1 MSLTGN
7 GHVRWKCVPIQ
18 CQPSHKP
25 QRTPRTTSSSAP
37 RPRTRSKREPLSG
50 APTRASSRSASA
62 CPACAMRSQYH
73 SCRVAPMPL
82 DPSRTVAELR
92 ELQELTGDEN
102 GAQRVAWT
110 DTWERAREWLRGK
123 VADTGAEEEIDAAGN
138 QWFTLR
144 GGSEKAL
151 LLGGHID
158 SVPNGGWLDGALNV
172 MAGVEVLRRIAEDGT
187 SRVTVRLV
195 NWADEEGA
203 RFGRSL
209 FGSSAAAGS
218 MADQDELRTRR
229 DANGIALPDALAEH
243 GVDLDR
249 ALDARSQLENAAAYL
264 ELHIEQGP
272 VLESMDLPLGV
283 VLGTFGVERH
293 LVTFRGQAAHAG
305 STPMDKRRDALAGAA
320 KLELEIREIAKRTGG
335 GAVCTMGGV
344 VTKPGIVTSVVET
357 AECLLDQRHLD
368 ATKLAAMLGEA
379 KRASEQIAQGEDI
392 DVQWERIWNI
402 EPILFDDALIELA
415 DEAIAEVTSGSHRL
429 PSGPLHDAAEVARA
443 GVPTVMLF
451 VQSLRGLSHT
461 KLEDTKEEHLE
472 LAVQALDRLAA
483 ETIERVAAG

>member
-1 MSLTGN
+1 VS
-7 GHVRWKCVPIQ
+7 
-18 CQPSHKP
+18 
-25 QRTPRTTSSSAP
+25 
-37 RPRTRSKREPLSG
+37 
-50 APTRASSRSASA
+50 
-62 CPACAMRSQYH
+62 
-73 SCRVAPMPL
+73 L
-82 DPSRTVAELR
+82 DPARTVAELK
-92 ELQELTGDEN
+92 ELRELTGDEN

-110 DTWERAREWLRGK
+110 DTWETARGWLREKLAGLPL
-123 VADTGAEEEIDAAGN
+123 EEEIDEAGN
-138 QWFTLR
+138 QWWTLR
-144 GGSEKAL
+144 GASEQEVL
-151 LLGGHID
+151 IGGHID

-172 MAGVEVLRRIAEDGT
+172 VAGVEVLRRLAEEG
-187 SRVTVRLV
+187 SPAVTVRLV

-218 MADQDELRTRR
+218 MDDRDELRQRR
-229 DANGIALPDALAEH
+229 DAEGSALPDALAAH
-243 GVDLDR
+243 GVELDR
-249 ALDARSQLENAAAYL
+249 ALEARRQLENAAAYL

-272 VLESMDLPLGV
+272 VLESLDLALGV

-293 LVTFRGQAAHAG
+293 QVTFRGQAAHAG

-320 KLELEIREIAKRTGG
+320 RLELEIREIAKRTGE
-335 GAVCTMGGV
+335 GAVCTMGSV

-368 ATKLAAMLGEA
+368 PSKLAAMLEEA
-379 KRASEQIAQGEDI
+379 KAASELFAGEE
-392 DVQWERIWNI
+392 DVEVAWERIWNI
-402 EPILFDDALIELA
+402 EPILFDDGLIALA
-415 DEAIAEVTSGSHRL
+415 DESIREVAGESHRL

-472 LAVQALDRLAA
+472 LAVRALDRLADK
-483 ETIERVAAG
+483 TIARVAAGY

>member
-1 MSLTGN
+1 
-7 GHVRWKCVPIQ
+7 
-18 CQPSHKP
+18 
-25 QRTPRTTSSSAP
+25 
-37 RPRTRSKREPLSG
+37 
-50 APTRASSRSASA
+50 
-62 CPACAMRSQYH
+62 
-73 SCRVAPMPL
+73 MPL

-92 ELQELTGDEN
+92 ELQQLTGDEN

-110 DTWERAREWLRGK
+110 ETWERAREWLRGQ
-123 VADTGAEEEIDAAGN
+123 VNGTGAEETVDAAGN

-144 GGSEKAL
+144 GVSDQSVVI
-151 LLGGHID
+151 GGHID

-172 MAGVEVLRRIAEDGT
+172 VAVVEVLRRIAEEGT
-187 SRVTVRLV
+187 PPVTVRLV

-218 MADQDELRTRR
+218 MADQDELRQRH
-229 DANGIALPDALAEH
+229 DADGVALPDAIARFA
-243 GVDLDR
+243 VDLDA
-249 ALDARSQLENAAAYL
+249 ALGARSELEHAAAYL

-272 VLESMDLPLGV
+272 VLESLDLPLGV

-293 LVTFRGQAAHAG
+293 QVTFRGQAAHAG

-320 KLELEIREIAKRTGG
+320 RLELEIREIANRTGG

-344 VTKPGIVTSVVET
+344 VTRPGIVTSVVET

-368 ATKLAAMLGEA
+368 AAKLAEMLSNAEA
-379 KRASEQIAQGEDI
+379 ASRRFAQEEDI
-392 DVQWERIWNI
+392 AVEWERIWNI
-402 EPILFDDALIELA
+402 EPILFDEGLIELA
-415 DEAIAEVTSGSHRL
+415 DEAVTEVAGKSHRL

-461 KLEDTKEEHLE
+461 NLEDTDEAHLE
-472 LAVQALDRLAA
+472 LSVQALDRLADKA
-483 ETIERVAAG
+483 IARVGSA

>member
-1 MSLTGN
+1 VWCRG
-7 GHVRWKCVPIQ
+7 GHRRHGYLLPHLLFLFTI
-18 CQPSHKP
+18 
-25 QRTPRTTSSSAP
+25 A
-37 RPRTRSKREPLSG
+37 
-50 APTRASSRSASA
+50 
-62 CPACAMRSQYH
+62 AM
-73 SCRVAPMPL
+73 L
-82 DPSRTVAELR
+82 DPGRTVAELR
-92 ELQELTGDEN
+92 ELQELTGDDN

-110 DTWERAREWLRGK
+110 DTWQKAREWLREKLDG
-123 VADTGAEEEIDAAGN
+123 TGAAETVDAAGN
-138 QWFTLR
+138 QWFTLPGETER
-144 GGSEKAL
+144 AL
-151 LLGGHID
+151 LIGGHID

-172 MAGVEVLRRIAEDGT
+172 MAGAEVLRRIAAEGT
-187 SRVTVRLV
+187 PTLTVRLA

-218 MADQDELRTRR
+218 MADQDELRQRK
-229 DANGIALPDALAEH
+229 DAEGVSLPDAI
-243 GVDLDR
+243 GRFDVDLDT
-249 ALDARSQLENAAAYL
+249 ALDARSELENAVAYL

-272 VLESMDLPLGV
+272 VLESLELPLGV
-283 VLGTFGVERH
+283 VLGTFGVERNQ
-293 LVTFRGQAAHAG
+293 VTFRGQAAHAG

-320 KLELEIREIAKRTGG
+320 KLELEIREIAKRSGE

-368 ATKLAAMLGEA
+368 GNQLAEMLSNAEA
-379 KRASEQIAQGEDI
+379 ASRKFAAEEDI
-392 DVQWERIWNI
+392 EVTWDRIWNI
-402 EPILFDDALIELA
+402 EPILFDERLIELA
-415 DEAIAEVTSGSHRL
+415 DEAITEVAGSSHRL

-472 LAVQALDRLAA
+472 LSVQALDRLAEKTLA
-483 ETIERVAAG
+483 LLGGEP

>member
-1 MSLTGN
+1 
-7 GHVRWKCVPIQ
+7 
-18 CQPSHKP
+18 
-25 QRTPRTTSSSAP
+25 
-37 RPRTRSKREPLSG
+37 
-50 APTRASSRSASA
+50 
-62 CPACAMRSQYH
+62 
-73 SCRVAPMPL
+73 MPL
-82 DPSRTVAELR
+82 DPARTVAELK
-92 ELQELTGDEN
+92 ELRELTGDEN

-110 DTWERAREWLRGK
+110 DTWETARGWLREKLAGLPL
-123 VADTGAEEEIDAAGN
+123 EEEIDEAGN
-138 QWFTLR
+138 QWWTLR
-144 GGSEKAL
+144 GASDQEVL
-151 LLGGHID
+151 IGGHID

-172 MAGVEVLRRIAEDGT
+172 VAGVEVLRRLAEEG
-187 SRVTVRLV
+187 SPAVTVRLV

-218 MADQDELRTRR
+218 MADQDELRQRR
-229 DANGIALPDALAEH
+229 DAEGTSLPDALAEH
-243 GVDLDR
+243 GVELDR
-249 ALDARSQLENAAAYL
+249 ALGARKQLEHAAAYL

-272 VLESMDLPLGV
+272 VLESMDIALGV

-293 LVTFRGQAAHAG
+293 QVTFTGQAAHAG

-320 KLELEIREIAKRTGG
+320 KLELEIREIAKRTGE

-368 ATKLAAMLGEA
+368 AGKLAAMLDDA
-379 KRASEQIAQGEDI
+379 KAASERYAEEED
-392 DVQWERIWNI
+392 VEVAWQRIWKI

-415 DEAIAEVTSGSHRL
+415 DESIREVAGESHRL

-472 LAVQALDRLAA
+472 LAVQALDRLANK
-483 ETIERVAAG
+483 TIARVAAG

>member
-1 MSLTGN
+1 M
-7 GHVRWKCVPIQ
+7 
-18 CQPSHKP
+18 
-25 QRTPRTTSSSAP
+25 
-37 RPRTRSKREPLSG
+37 
-50 APTRASSRSASA
+50 
-62 CPACAMRSQYH
+62 
-73 SCRVAPMPL
+73 L
-82 DPSRTVAELR
+82 DPGRTVAELR

-110 DTWERAREWLRGK
+110 DTWEQAREWLRGK
-123 VADTGAEEEIDAAGN
+123 VAGTGAEETIDAAGN
-138 QWFTLR
+138 QWFTLA
-144 GGSEKAL
+144 GDSERAL
-151 LLGGHID
+151 LIGGHID

-172 MAGVEVLRRIAEDGT
+172 MACVEVLRRIAEGGT
-187 SRVTVRLV
+187 PPVTVRLV

-218 MADQDELRTRR
+218 MADQDELRQRQ
-229 DANGIALPDALAEH
+229 DAEGVSLPGATARFD
-243 GVDLDR
+243 VDLDK
-249 ALDARSQLENAAAYL
+249 ALEAKSELETAAAYL

-272 VLESMDLPLGV
+272 VLESMNLPLGV

-293 LVTFRGQAAHAG
+293 QVTFRGQAAHAG
-305 STPMDKRRDALAGAA
+305 STPMNNRRDALAGAA
-320 KLELEIREIAKRTGG
+320 KLELEIREIAKRIGA

-368 ATKLAAMLGEA
+368 EVQLAEMLDNA
-379 KRASEQIAQGEDI
+379 KAASRRFAQEEDLE
-392 DVQWERIWNI
+392 VEWERIWNI
-402 EPILFDDALIELA
+402 EPILFDERLIELA
-415 DEAIAEVTSGSHRL
+415 EESIKEVAGSSHRL

-472 LAVQALDRLAA
+472 LSVQALDRLASKTL
-483 ETIERVAAG
+483 EQVVVAS

>member
-1 MSLTGN
+1 M
-7 GHVRWKCVPIQ
+7 
-18 CQPSHKP
+18 
-25 QRTPRTTSSSAP
+25 
-37 RPRTRSKREPLSG
+37 
-50 APTRASSRSASA
+50 
-62 CPACAMRSQYH
+62 
-73 SCRVAPMPL
+73 L
-82 DPSRTVAELR
+82 DPGRTVAELR

-102 GAQRVAWT
+102 GAQRVAWG
-110 DTWERAREWLRGK
+110 DTWERAREWLSGK
-123 VADTGAEEEIDAAGN
+123 VATTGAEETIDAAGN
-138 QWFTLR
+138 QWFTLP
-144 GGSEKAL
+144 GDSERAL
-151 LLGGHID
+151 LVGGHID

-172 MAGVEVLRRIAEDGT
+172 MAGVEVLRRIAEEGT
-187 SRVTVRLV
+187 PSVTVRLV

-218 MADQDELRTRR
+218 MADQDELRKRK
-229 DANGIALPDALAEH
+229 DAEGVSLPDAIARFD
-243 GVDLDR
+243 VDLDT
-249 ALDARSQLENAAAYL
+249 ALEARSELENAAAYL

-272 VLESMDLPLGV
+272 VLEALDLPLGV

-293 LVTFRGQAAHAG
+293 QVTFRGQAAHAG

-320 KLELEIREIAKRTGG
+320 RLELEIREIAKRIGE

-368 ATKLAAMLGEA
+368 AVQLAEMLSNAEA
-379 KRASEQIAQGEDI
+379 ASRRFAEEESIE
-392 DVQWERIWNI
+392 VEWERIWNI
-402 EPILFDDALIELA
+402 EPILFDERLIELA
-415 DEAIAEVTSGSHRL
+415 DESIREVAGSSHRL

-443 GVPTVMLF
+443 GVPTVMVF

-472 LAVQALDRLAA
+472 LAVQALDRLADKTLA
-483 ETIERVAAG
+483 MLGGEA

>member
-1 MSLTGN
+1 
-7 GHVRWKCVPIQ
+7 VPL
-18 CQPSHKP
+18 QP
-25 QRTPRTTSSSAP
+25 R
-37 RPRTRSKREPLSG
+37 
-50 APTRASSRSASA
+50 
-62 CPACAMRSQYH
+62 
-73 SCRVAPMPL
+73 
-82 DPSRTVAELR
+82 RTVDDLR

-110 DTWERAREWLRGK
+110 ETWERAREWLRGK
-123 VADTGAEEEIDAAGN
+123 VDGTGAEETVDAAGN

-144 GGSEKAL
+144 GASDQAVL
-151 LLGGHID
+151 IGGHID
-158 SVPNGGWLDGALNV
+158 SVPNGGWLDGSLNIV
-172 MAGVEVLRRIAEDGT
+172 AGAEVLRRIAEEGT
-187 SRVTVRLV
+187 PPVTVRLV

-209 FGSSAAAGS
+209 FGSSATAGS
-218 MADQDELRTRR
+218 MADQDELRVRR
-229 DANGIALPDALAEH
+229 DADGIALPDALREH
-243 GVDLDR
+243 GVDLDS
-249 ALDARSQLENAAAYL
+249 ALDAHRELADVAAYL

-272 VLESMDLPLGV
+272 VLESLDLPLGV

-293 LVTFRGQAAHAG
+293 QVTFRGQAAHAG

-320 KLELEIREIAKRTGG
+320 RLELEIREIAKRTGE
-335 GAVCTMGGV
+335 GAVCTIGSV

-368 ATKLAAMLGEA
+368 AGKLGGMLEQA
-379 KRASEQIAQGEDI
+379 KRAAERYAVDEDI
-392 DVQWERIWNI
+392 DVEWQRIWNI
-402 EPILFDDALIELA
+402 EPILFNDALIELA
-415 DEAIAEVTSGSHRL
+415 EESIREVTSDSHRL

-472 LAVQALDRLAA
+472 LAVEALDKLASK
-483 ETIERVAAG
+483 TIERVAAAGFG